1 MSLYDY
7 QQSQIIYATDVPFY
21 SLIMAAMRQADP
33 INLSKLKQAFP
44 DIHEEF
50 KERYNAP
57 GGLIQADN
65 DGYL

>member
-7 QQSQIIYATDVPFY
+7 RESQIIYATDVPFY
-21 SLIMAAMRQADP
+21 SLIMAAMRQADS

-44 DIHEEF
+44 DVYEEL

-57 GGLIQADN
+57 AGVIASDK
-65 DGYL
+65 DGY